1 MLKKMTSDGTTTLL
15 ELLQRSDGWVWVPL
29 AELPGDLARNVAP
42 ESRSLR
48 AYVRPVA
55 EGDIH
60 LYGSSLDEYRPFP
73 KGYAAGERL
82 PAGSYLVEVI

>member
-55 EGDIH
+55 EGDRGLH
-60 LYGSSLDEYRPFP
+60 GSSLNEYRLFP
-73 KGYAAGERL
+73 KGYAAGECL
-82 PAGSYLVEVI
+82 PAGSYLVEVL